1 MLSCVL
7 VCNFLLTSFQG
18 YSPVAAKVNAFR
30 KHKWIS
36 VIYICSCVHL
46 LIYMCVCVCVAFKA
60 LIKFTFLLRC
70 YILVDF
76 WPTVVFLPLFIAF
89 CFVHLYLIISRCLLV
104 C

>member
-76 WPTVVFLPLFIAF
+76 WPIVVFFHF
-89 CFVHLYLIISRCLLV
+89 S
-104 C
+104 